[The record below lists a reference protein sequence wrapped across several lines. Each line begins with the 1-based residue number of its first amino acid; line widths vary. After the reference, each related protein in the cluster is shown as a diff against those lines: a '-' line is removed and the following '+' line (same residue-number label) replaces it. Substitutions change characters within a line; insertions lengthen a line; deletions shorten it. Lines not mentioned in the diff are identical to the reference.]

1 MKNKIAI
8 IADIIDSKKISSD
21 KRKPVQNK
29 INSILEDIN
38 IKYKND
44 IESKFVITLGDE
56 FQGVLNSS
64 KNLFKILDTIQLKL
78 DSINLRFGIGI
89 GEIYTEINPYAAIGA
104 DGPAYHKARICIN
117 ELKKLKKK
125 EQNILIEGDNK
136 KLTNLFNLQLFW
148 INDCFL
154 NWSSLQKEV
163 VKIKFFD
170 DSITQST
177 IASKLKINQSL
188 VSRTIKAA
196 KYDKYMASEK
206 AIIDLI
212 NMEYNL

>member
-1 MKNKIAI
+1 
-8 IADIIDSKKISSD
+8 
-21 KRKPVQNK
+21 
-29 INSILEDIN
+29 
-38 IKYKND
+38 
-44 IESKFVITLGDE
+44 
-56 FQGVLNSS
+56 
-64 KNLFKILDTIQLKL
+64 
-78 DSINLRFGIGI
+78 
-89 GEIYTEINPYAAIGA
+89 
-104 DGPAYHKARICIN
+104 
-117 ELKKLKKK
+117 
-125 EQNILIEGDNK
+125 
-136 KLTNLFNLQLFW
+136 LQLFW

-196 KYDKYMASEK
+196 KYDKYIASEK